1 MWAVRY
7 DQDSFM
13 ANDAAAHP
21 IRDFIKSH
29 RVLRV
34 PLMPVVRLARK
45 VFRPEHERRFSA
57 FRELWTVV
65 EGGSLVVGLP
75 TFRGSFEI
83 GSHSEILQRILVTG
97 NYEPEVARIVCDNID
112 PNRDAIDVG
121 ANVGLFTVLLSNL
134 LSPANRVLAIEPTPG
149 ALKYLRRNIETNGQ
163 GTRVV
168 VFDGVASNAPGEARL
183 MEEYSTLGAMAHPAV
198 SGRSHQQLAVAS
210 DTIDSLVSRFGL
222 RPGFLKIDTE
232 GSEHDVLLGC
242 EQTMLTHRPIVLCEA
257 WADSV
262 MSAAG
267 RVPGAVAA
275 LLNQRGYV
283 ASECADGELLAI
295 PTEIARTRAVAAAR
309 PR

>member
-1 MWAVRY
+1 MPK
-7 DQDSFM
+7 DPGDS
-13 ANDAAAHP
+13 A

-29 RVLRV
+29 AVLRV
-34 PLMPVVRLARK
+34 PLSPIVRLARK
-45 VFRPEHERRFSA
+45 VFRPEHERRFAA
-57 FRELWTVV
+57 FRDLWTVV
-65 EGGSLVVGLP
+65 EGGSLVVRLP

-97 NYEPEVARIVCDNID
+97 DYEPEVAQIVRDHID

-134 LSPANRVLAIEPTPG
+134 LSPANKVLAIEPTPG
-149 ALKYLRRNIETNGQ
+149 ALKYLRRNIEMNSQ
-163 GTRVV
+163 GSRVV
-168 VFDGVASNAPGEARL
+168 VFDGVASNAAGEARL
-183 MEEYSTLGAMAHPAV
+183 NVITGMEEYSTLGAMAHPAV

-210 DTIDSLVSRFGL
+210 DTIDNLIKRLGL

-257 WADSV
+257 WSDSV

-267 RVPGAVAA
+267 RAPGAVAA
-275 LLNQRGYV
+275 LLEQRGYV
-283 ASECADGELLAI
+283 ASACADGELLAI
-295 PTEIARTRAVAAAR
+295 PTEIARTRAVASTHPDR
-309 PR
+309 